1 MDWSNWIRCASIPE
15 FGLGTSQKRIVS
27 NLWLGNDFY
36 DKWMGRRVQIFTNL
50 EHD

>member
-1 MDWSNWIRCASIPE
+1 MAWSNCTRRVSVHE

-36 DKWMGRRVQIFTNL
+36 GKWLGRRVPIFTNL